1 MSAHVFFEGHAYL
14 FSINF
19 PEAVTTAFAVTQVET
34 ALTGRAAAVPE
45 PAPSSRQIPA
55 TAAAP
60 RARRRPPTRSTV
72 ATVTEEEEG
81 EEAEVGF
88 NDEDEDD
95 ASAPEEI
102 QPDAERRSYFR
113 DTTSATGWPGHDDDE
128 EEEEPEEE
136 ERYVPAPA
144 LMLWHPHRGSVV
156 ETVDVELHH
165 PTYGTY
171 CWVLRR
177 LRRLRQRTDRHIDFI
192 VVCDDATTLVPRGFI
207 VTRRAT
213 TWPSSAAGSWE
224 TQLTSIIGVMRR
236 YRWLRVDPCLV
247 RAYGQATW
255 GAGASG
261 SGGGG
266 NTDADTSS
274 SSSSSP
280 PSSPDAPYCVAR
292 RTQVRLNDLG
302 WRRRFRITDVQN
314 RRLQQ
319 LRSQENR
326 PVSMALRGLP
336 LCAASGTYVRFLTF
350 RDLVYHAPPGRFRSR
365 IYIERPMLVDTTSPC
380 VPVVPFRH
388 SDAPLS
394 GKKVLT
400 LAMALLDDAE
410 EHAERMRED
419 SEYYVRA
426 PTTTLVVTT
435 TARLAAWEQTLQ
447 ECLDETTYGRRVRI
461 LRTSRDLRRHALAS
475 LAPGGGVRIVV
486 TTDRRLQGPVAAGPR
501 HREFVA
507 RMNRVVMGDDDAA
520 DRSRAPPSVSDMSI
534 SLDDVGLWHIMWRRV
549 VVDRLSWDE
558 RDWPRCLALWRSDDV
573 PWFESRQHP
582 AMSIP
587 DRPWAPHFDPLLR
600 MRRRAPLHHIV
611 HRVIMPPACDDSIVG
626 AMHRLSAARRLR
638 WFYGSGVQEW
648 DDLGAPRPIA
658 VGLRRF
664 QREEPPAG
672 DDAADQRRTA
682 QQEGGQAVE
691 SGDLCAICGVKR
703 VRVVNICGHT
713 WCFGCAYQTW
723 LTRPLSVGFRCPFCR
738 ESLEPVK
745 QRVLVCDV
753 QTSGT
758 TTPSPAMA
766 ELQEIMGNHA
776 DDRCLLVAQSNP
788 VLRFISDRVPH
799 IGVCSGSSRSR
810 TSVARK
816 FQQRN
821 NNKVRHLAL
830 TVDTLK
836 QMHVEN
842 VDRVI
847 LLHGNLPLFVIAD
860 HVCTPA
866 PQLYVHTIRHV

>member
-1 MSAHVFFEGHAYL
+1 MSSHVLFEGHAYL
-14 FSINF
+14 FSIQF
-19 PEAVTTAFAVTQVET
+19 PDVITTAFAVRQVET
-34 ALTGRAAAVPE
+34 ALTGRAAAVAE
-45 PAPSSRQIPA
+45 PAPEAPRRIAAATRPRPA
-55 TAAAP
+55 TRAFAAV
-60 RARRRPPTRSTV
+60 SD
-72 ATVTEEEEG
+72 EEEVESV
-81 EEAEVGF
+81 EL
-88 NDEDEDD
+88 DEDD
-95 ASAPEEI
+95 DSTEEI
-102 QPDAERRSYFR
+102 HPDAERRIYFR
-113 DTTSATGWPGHDDDE
+113 DTTSAIGWSGEEEDEGSE
-128 EEEEPEEE
+128 EEEEMYNSSI
-136 ERYVPAPA
+136 RVPA
-144 LMLWHPHRGSVV
+144 LMLWHPERGSVV
-156 ETVDVELHH
+156 ETVDVDLHH
-165 PTYGTY
+165 PDYSVY

-177 LRRLRQRTDRHIDFI
+177 LRRLRQCTDRHIDFV

-207 VTRRAT
+207 VTRRAMP
-213 TWPSSAAGSWE
+213 WPSTAEVWE
-224 TQLTSIIGVMRR
+224 TRLTRIVRAMRHH
-236 YRWLRVDPCLV
+236 RWLRVDPCLV
-247 RAYGQATW
+247 RAYGQTTW
-255 GAGASG
+255 GTGG
-261 SGGGG
+261 SGGEEQP
-266 NTDADTSS
+266 TDGEEEEA
-274 SSSSSP
+274 SP
-280 PSSPDAPYCVAR
+280 PASPDAPYCVAR

-319 LRSQENR
+319 LRIQEHH
-326 PVSMALRGLP
+326 PVSMELRGLP
-336 LCAASGTYVRFLTF
+336 LCAASGTYVRFLSA
-350 RDLVYHAPPGRFRSR
+350 RDLVYHAPRREFRSR
-365 IYIERPMLVDTTSPC
+365 IYVERPMLVDTTSPC

-388 SDAPLS
+388 SDASLS

-486 TTDRRLQGPVAAGPR
+486 VTENRLQSGPATTGPR

-507 RMNRVVMGDDDAA
+507 RMNRVVMGDDGSCA
-520 DRSRAPPSVSDMSI
+520 SPTVSDMSI

-549 VVDRLSWDE
+549 VVDRLNWDG

-573 PWFESRQHP
+573 PWFECAQYP
-582 AMSIP
+582 TMSIP
-587 DRPWAPHFDPLLR
+587 DRPWAPHFEPLLR
-600 MRRRAPLHHIV
+600 MRRRALLHHIV
-611 HRVIMPPACDDSIVG
+611 HRVIVPPACDNSIVG
-626 AMHRLSAARRLR
+626 AMPRLSAARRLR
-638 WFYGSGVQEW
+638 WFYGSGYQEW
-648 DDLGAPRPIA
+648 DDLGSPRPLA

-664 QREEPPAG
+664 QREQPTGDG
-672 DDAADQRRTA
+672 DDDQRRAA

-691 SGDLCAICGVKR
+691 RGDFCAICRAKR

-723 LTRPLSVGFRCPFCR
+723 LTRPMSVGFRCPFCR

-745 QRVLVCDV
+745 QRVLVCDG

-766 ELQEIMGNHA
+766 ELQEIMGDHP

-788 VLRFISDRVPH
+788 VLRFISERVAH
-799 IGVCSGSSRSR
+799 VGVCSGSSRSR
-810 TSVARK
+810 ASVARK

-821 NNKVRHLAL
+821 NSKVHHLAL
-830 TVDTLK
+830 TVDTLR